1 MLPEA
6 HLWTRGM
13 IQAMKD
19 SEALSLPKLQ
29 EPVALRSGRV
39 DNEAA
44 AVSLGPLISI
54 ALLYVYALRH
64 GKVKVCD
71 VRAPT
76 LEVSSSSRLL

>member
-44 AVSLGPLISI
+44 AVSFES
-54 ALLYVYALRH
+54 AN
-64 GKVKVCD
+64 
-71 VRAPT
+71 
-76 LEVSSSSRLL
+76 